1 MFISESLNLRTASP
15 SNNNDTSAPQ
25 PSSLDPTLAPRTP
38 NDGIGASSN
47 NAAALSSVSTTSAA
61 ASLAGG
67 GACSNGNNSDK
78 DNDESTGT
86 SKQRKMS
93 TSSAVDDSK
102 NNNNN
107 SSTHQPG
114 LSPPNGLTGGLTPG
128 AENET
133 PRTAIDRSVLKRRGG
148 LGLPSLPIRPNDGG
162 GVGNAAGGRERRA
175 AARMGRQ
182 GQQHHPRGMTNSLPQ
197 SQDGQQAVSP
207 LITPE
212 SYHLKFCMARKRR
225 KQQRG
230 GGSDSMMMMGGP
242 SVGMNMMEGNNS
254 MMGPPNGMGMGGGD
268 PMRERMMMDDFRGG
282 GVGGGMFNDRFGAN
296 GMMGPPM
303 SPGRMQMMMGGG
315 RFGGMGGG
323 GMPNNL
329 QELREM
335 MSRQPSRDGGSSSLM
350 TPPDNDEEMS
360 QRTGSQG
367 SSAVRPMNSQGSEI
381 ASSSGRK
388 SPGDINRKGSQDS
401 SRGGGGR
408 AATVNTNNPSS
419 SQDYGRFNSSGSVNS
434 GSHLDSFLNTMGMP
448 TPNDMMRGSMMP
460 NPNDMMRGSLLPT
473 PTPNNMMK
481 PNMRNLYKQGMMN
494 QMSGG
499 GGGMSG
505 SGLGGGDGNGM
516 GGMPSHSTGAGGVS
530 FSPLDRMD
538 RSLVA
543 RMLASGAAEG
553 LTPQSMARPTLSALR
568 GEYSKRKFSEL
579 PYSPRSPNPKKS
591 LLERQ
596 RIMDMEMK
604 AHMHEAMA
612 SFGRFQRKNSGSSD
626 GHGQLGGVAG
636 GLGGVAV
643 NTPLDS
649 TPNDAMRMPTSREN
663 ADGVVDS
670 VKLPSLAD
678 VGGNMTKSAKPST
691 SPKTTSSGSKDA
703 GISTVQV
710 NPTSLSTSKVVKKE
724 MSQKQATKV
733 SEKPKRPFR

>member
-1 MFISESLNLRTASP
+1 
-15 SNNNDTSAPQ
+15 
-25 PSSLDPTLAPRTP
+25 
-38 NDGIGASSN
+38 
-47 NAAALSSVSTTSAA
+47 
-61 ASLAGG
+61 
-67 GACSNGNNSDK
+67 
-78 DNDESTGT
+78 
-86 SKQRKMS
+86 MS

-102 NNNNN
+102 NNNN

-148 LGLPSLPIRPNDGG
+148 LGLPSLPIRPDDGG

-516 GGMPSHSTGAGGVS
+516 GEMPSHSTGAGGVS

-626 GHGQLGGVAG
+626 GHGHLGGVAG